1 MPNPFRVCTLFLFLF
16 PRLSLALQ
24 PWAEISERLRRI
36 ALLVHCFS
44 VILPSTMRN
53 SLFIAIATTVLL
65 TINVMGQ
72 EAKNP
77 APSVT
82 NVQVTP
88 SVKSAEVGQ
97 DVKLTVVATD
107 ASGNVIKEQPSAYFA
122 GPFDIAAA
130 DENGNV
136 KLFGTGEVTVGALVG
151 GKPGFSTFM
160 VKPPSIKSVEIQS
173 LKKPIVVGGSTQL
186 DA

>member
-1 MPNPFRVCTLFLFLF
+1 
-16 PRLSLALQ
+16 
-24 PWAEISERLRRI
+24 
-36 ALLVHCFS
+36 
-44 VILPSTMRN
+44 MRN

-65 TINVMGQ
+65 TINVVGQ

-107 ASGNVIKEQPSAYFA
+107 ASGNVIKEQPSVYFA

-130 DENGNV
+130 DDNGNV

-151 GKPGFSTFM
+151 SPIRTATTG
-160 VKPPSIKSVEIQS
+160 KSVVASDVTSRQAS
-173 LKKPIVVGGSTQL
+173 SCFTKVLGAT
-186 DA
+186 AR